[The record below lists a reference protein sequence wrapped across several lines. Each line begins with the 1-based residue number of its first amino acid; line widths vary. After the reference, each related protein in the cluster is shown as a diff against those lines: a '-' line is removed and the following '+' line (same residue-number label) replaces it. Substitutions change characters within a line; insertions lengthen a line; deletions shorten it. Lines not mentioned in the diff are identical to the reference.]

1 MLLVTNSNVYYF
13 CHRLDSSYFIA
24 LALLEII
31 DMNLI
36 QMLYFHYF
44 PDSIRKKNKQKIRKF
59 QIIIK

>member
-36 QMLYFHYF
+36 QMLYFHYL
-44 PDSIRKKNKQKIRKF
+44 PDSIRKKINRKLENF
-59 QIIIK
+59 KLL